1 MIQSGGDLRV
11 HRHVNRCVSVTDC
24 HLLRQSVISQAE
36 DHLRAM
42 KFQYEYS
49 KWYSIIP
56 HTLY

>member
-1 MIQSGGDLRV
+1 MIQSGGDLHV
-11 HRHVNRCVSVTDC
+11 HRHINQHVSVTDC
-24 HLLRQSVISQAE
+24 RLLCQSAISQAE
-36 DHLRAM
+36 DHLQAM